1 MVAPLESRDR
11 TYQIEFKIN
20 TFFLAKLEIKLEA
33 QIADRKRGHIE
44 A

>member
-1 MVAPLESRDR
+1 MVAPLESRNR

-20 TFFLAKLEIKLEA
+20 TFFLAKLEIRLEDQVA
-33 QIADRKRGHIE
+33 GRKRGHLK

>member
-11 TYQIEFKIN
+11 TYQIGFKIN

-33 QIADRKRGHIE
+33 QVADRKRGHLK

>member
-1 MVAPLESRDR
+1 MVAALESRDR

-20 TFFLAKLEIKLEA
+20 TSFLAKLEIRLEA